1 MPIGAGLTGPT
12 GTAAEL
18 VTSGPP
24 NVSALA
30 EDSLGR
36 LWLATAAFTD
46 TGTDAIY
53 VVTNAGE
60 GLLEVVPGMHTPMG
74 LLWIDDELYVSSIE
88 GITVFRGFDG
98 SRFAEE
104 ETILTFPGGGVAG
117 SIVLGVDGRL
127 RVGISAPCNACEPE
141 SRWAAAVV
149 SFLPDGSGAEI
160 EASGIRAAVGLAY
173 IPGTTDLLATMN
185 QRDDLDELTPGDYL
199 AVVASGQ
206 DWGFPECYGQGG
218 TACEG
223 VPVPVVAS
231 TPGAV
236 LCGRLHDATDPS
248 RSRERANRSDGR
260 FPRMPDQPPRGRRPH
275 TDGPCGPVLAERDP
289 RKTSLRW
296 EHPGSTRNRFHGRA
310 TPLCGGRRRSSA
322 APRGGTNDA
331 KDAKAPRGPLIGE
344 ATTNDAG
351 TVDEPVTNVT
361 PAEQEAACR
370 PTPRDG
376 KRPIAG
382 IHGIGTATRK
392 NRRPG
397 RSGAGIMAVSD
408 GPRPARGMVAVF
420 RLTSPAMPCRNLH
433 DCSRNEPRRY
443 RQAF

>member
-1 MPIGAGLTGPT
+1 MTLFAGLLALASVTVSNCSDAPADGENPAETQVPIGAGLTGPT
-12 GTAAEL
+12 GTVAEL

-248 RSRERANRSDGR
+248 SEPGTGSTLSATGR
-260 FPRMPDQPPRGRRPH
+260 FPRMWPDQPPAMEDESH
-275 TDGPCGPVLAERDP
+275 TDGPLVAFGA
-289 RKTSLRW
+289 
-296 EHPGSTRNRFHGRA
+296 
-310 TPLCGGRRRSSA
+310 RR
-322 APRGGTNDA
+322 
-331 KDAKAPRGPLIGE
+331 E
-344 ATTNDAG
+344 
-351 TVDEPVTNVT
+351 
-361 PAEQEAACR
+361 
-370 PTPRDG
+370 
-376 KRPIAG
+376 
-382 IHGIGTATRK
+382 
-392 NRRPG
+392 
-397 RSGAGIMAVSD
+397 
-408 GPRPARGMVAVF
+408 
-420 RLTSPAMPCRNLH
+420 
-433 DCSRNEPRRY
+433 
-443 RQAF
+443 

>member
-1 MPIGAGLTGPT
+1 MRERETARRFRLSRRMTLFAGLLALASVTVSNCSDAPADGENPAETQVPIGAGLTGPT
-12 GTAAEL
+12 GTVAEL

-160 EASGIRAAVGLAY
+160 EVSGIRAAVGLAY
-173 IPGTTDLLATMN
+173 IPGTNDLLATMN

-223 VPVPVVAS
+223 VPEPVAELDDHAAVSGVAVLHAATGELSAFVAEWGLARVVRVNITRGDDGSYGGTAEPFLSGIQAPVAVVAS
-231 TPGAV
+231 DGGTFLVGDWMTGAV
-236 LCGRLHDATDPS
+236 YRITLDS
-248 RSRERANRSDGR
+248 
-260 FPRMPDQPPRGRRPH
+260 
-275 TDGPCGPVLAERDP
+275 
-289 RKTSLRW
+289 
-296 EHPGSTRNRFHGRA
+296 
-310 TPLCGGRRRSSA
+310 GG
-322 APRGGTNDA
+322 
-331 KDAKAPRGPLIGE
+331 
-344 ATTNDAG
+344 
-351 TVDEPVTNVT
+351 
-361 PAEQEAACR
+361 
-370 PTPRDG
+370 
-376 KRPIAG
+376 
-382 IHGIGTATRK
+382 
-392 NRRPG
+392 
-397 RSGAGIMAVSD
+397 
-408 GPRPARGMVAVF
+408 AVF
-420 RLTSPAMPCRNLH
+420 ADS
-433 DCSRNEPRRY
+433 
-443 RQAF
+443 